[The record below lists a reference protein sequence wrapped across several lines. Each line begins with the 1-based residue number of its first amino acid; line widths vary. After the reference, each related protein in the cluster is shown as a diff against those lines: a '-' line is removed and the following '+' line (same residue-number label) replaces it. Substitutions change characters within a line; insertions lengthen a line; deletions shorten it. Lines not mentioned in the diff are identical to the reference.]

1 MRPELTGG
9 SGPPGVRGS
18 TIAEAVGANGSVG
31 TVGEAAATIAEPV
44 RSVRAAAY
52 RIPLP
57 EPRSDGTLT
66 WDATTIVVVTV
77 EAGGTRGLGYTYGAA
92 ACAPF
97 VDELLAPRVV
107 GTGASDVRG
116 AWMSMVDAVRNV
128 GRPGIASMAI
138 AAVDVALWDLKAT
151 LLDVS
156 LCALLGA
163 ARAEVPVYGS
173 GGFTSMPD
181 AALVEQLRTWVED
194 AHITRVKM
202 KIGAEWGSLEA
213 HDLDRVRIARQAIGD
228 DVELLVDANGAYARK
243 QAVRVGHALV
253 DLGVV
258 WFEEPVS
265 SDDLHG
271 LREVRDLVGMDVA
284 AGEYGYDP
292 AYFERMCA
300 AGAVD
305 CLQADATRCAG
316 ITGWLAAAEIAT
328 AHGLQISSHTAQSI
342 HVHPACSVP
351 NLRHAEYFADH
362 ARAERI
368 LFDGVPDPR
377 EGVLRPD
384 ASRPGLGQE
393 LKEPDAEKFRVA

>member
-1 MRPELTGG
+1 MRPEPTRG
-9 SGPPGVRGS
+9 SGPPRGRGS
-18 TIAEAVGANGSVG
+18 TIGKAFGANGSVG
-31 TVGEAAATIAEPV
+31 TSAEAAATIAEPV

-66 WDATTIVVVTV
+66 WDATTVVVVTV
-77 EAGGTRGLGYTYGAA
+77 EAAGTRGIGYTYGAA

-97 VDELLAPRVV
+97 VDELLGPRLL
-107 GTGASDVRG
+107 GTGASDVAS
-116 AWMSMVDAVRNV
+116 AWRSMVDAVRNV
-128 GRPGIASMAI
+128 GRPGVASMAI
-138 AAVDVALWDLKAT
+138 AAVDIALWDLKAT
-151 LLDVS
+151 LLGVS
-156 LCALLGA
+156 LGALLGA
-163 ARAEVPVYGS
+163 ARTQVPVYGS
-173 GGFTSMPD
+173 GGFTSMSDP
-181 AALVEQLRTWVED
+181 ALVEQLRGWVGD

-202 KIGAEWGSLEA
+202 KIGTEWGSLEA
-213 HDLDRVRIARQAIGD
+213 RDLDRVRIARQAIGD

-243 QAVRVGHALV
+243 QAVRVGHALADQGV
-253 DLGVV
+253 D

-316 ITGWLAAAEIAT
+316 ITGWVAAADVAMG
-328 AHGLQISSHTAQSI
+328 HGLQISSHTAQSI
-342 HVHPACSVP
+342 HVHAACSVP
-351 NLRHAEYFADH
+351 NLRHVEYFADH

-368 LFDGVPDPR
+368 LFDGVLEPR
-377 EGVLRPD
+377 EGVLRPV
-384 ASRPGLGQE
+384 ASRPGLGLE
-393 LKEPDAEKFRVA
+393 LKEADAERFRVA